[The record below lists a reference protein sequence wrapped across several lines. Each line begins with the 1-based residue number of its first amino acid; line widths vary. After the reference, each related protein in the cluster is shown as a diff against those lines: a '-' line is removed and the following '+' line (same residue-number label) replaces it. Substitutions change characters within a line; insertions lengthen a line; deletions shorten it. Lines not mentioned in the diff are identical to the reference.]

1 MGKRTEKEK
10 NTRAKRKKAK
20 TKAKGSINGT
30 AREQWER
37 EKNRKIGTQNRKRHQ
52 ILIKKREYKE
62 NRNKNKKR

>member
-10 NTRAKRKKAK
+10 NTRAKGKKAK

-37 EKNRKIGTQNRKRHQ
+37 EKIGR
-52 ILIKKREYKE
+52 
-62 NRNKNKKR
+62 